1 MVAGFGAVLIWQG
14 WKLVELGQF
23 QQTPV
28 MGLSKAYV
36 YASIP
41 VGGALM
47 VVFALPG
54 LWRRR

>member
-1 MVAGFGAVLIWQG
+1 
-14 WKLVELGQF
+14 
-23 QQTPV
+23 

-41 VGGALM
+41 VGGVLM

-54 LWRRR
+54 FWRRR